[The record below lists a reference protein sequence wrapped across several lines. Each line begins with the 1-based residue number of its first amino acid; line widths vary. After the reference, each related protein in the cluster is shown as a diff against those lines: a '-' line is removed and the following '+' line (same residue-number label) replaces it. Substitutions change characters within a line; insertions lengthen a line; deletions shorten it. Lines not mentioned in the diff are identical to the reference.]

1 MEIGKREPNT
11 YDTAKGIG
19 ILLMVMG
26 HSGFKKSFE
35 VFIYG
40 FHMPFFFVLA
50 GMLYDQAVWE
60 KRGFAALARKRW
72 RSYIAPYFVLSGIN
86 LVLNGIHEIVKYKEF
101 EEWLKSQVL
110 HTGWIVFANG
120 NGSETPHCTP
130 LWFLPCLFLSCL
142 ILYWLLRLRP
152 VGQAVMCLVLFGVNR
167 MFHMMIP
174 GSRTMPWRLD
184 VACVGAVLMLVGYY
198 IKSCGCLR
206 YTQKRPWTMLVFL
219 LAGMWIDK
227 MCGGGVALA
236 SNTIRYPAA
245 MLLCSAC
252 MTIGIVS
259 LSQKLYSTAIGRFFG
274 FCGQSTLIF
283 MGFNYFLNTVMSI
296 IWRVLP
302 VLNEYKFQGGFNFIS
317 VTTGLLL
324 ISLVWEKVRP
334 HLNRAYCRGREWIES
349 V

>member
-1 MEIGKREPNT
+1 
-11 YDTAKGIG
+11 
-19 ILLMVMG
+19 MVMG

-174 GSRTMPWRLD
+174 GSRTMPWHLD

-227 MCGGGVALA
+227 MCGGGGGSCQQYHPV
-236 SNTIRYPAA
+236 SRGYAA
-245 MLLCSAC
+245 
-252 MTIGIVS
+252 V
-259 LSQKLYSTAIGRFFG
+259 QRLYDNWH
-274 FCGQSTLIF
+274 C
-283 MGFNYFLNTVMSI
+283 
-296 IWRVLP
+296 LP
-302 VLNEYKFQGGFNFIS
+302 VPKALQYGHWTLFRF
-317 VTTGLLL
+317 L
-324 ISLVWEKVRP
+324 
-334 HLNRAYCRGREWIES
+334 RAVNIDLYGI
-349 V
+349 